1 MISISKEYK
10 CNINNY
16 RVGRKDKIKYIVIH
30 YVGASGSALNNAKY
44 YANNIVGASAH
55 YFVGHA
61 KECGAIY
68 QSVSPENTAWHCGAK
83 TYKHN
88 ECRNEN
94 SIGIELCCHLDSKGN
109 WFFDDITIQK
119 AMELTKYLMKIYNI
133 DIKHVIRHYDVT
145 GKECPKPFLNND
157 IWNNV
162 FLNKLKNVLTSAND
176 ITWELNNSFFP
187 ISDSQKFVKELEEAR
202 QNNSSLYWGYYKL
215 VNRIK

>member
-1 MISISKEYK
+1 MSE
-10 CNINNY
+10 
-16 RVGRKDKIKYIVIH
+16 IH
-30 YVGASGSALNNAKY
+30 SA
-44 YANNIVGASAH
+44 
-55 YFVGHA
+55 
-61 KECGAIY
+61 
-68 QSVSPENTAWHCGAK
+68 
-83 TYKHN
+83 
-88 ECRNEN
+88 
-94 SIGIELCCHLDSKGN
+94 
-109 WFFDDITIQK
+109 
-119 AMELTKYLMKIYNI
+119 MKIYNI
-133 DIKHVIRHYDVT
+133 DIKHVIRHYDET